1 MNKYPLALKNVKKEK
16 RRVGLKKGIAS
27 DNPSNKSLNKMYKKV
42 RLPQIIN
49 PYKYTVWTDR
59 PNIVHSTPPLCKMID
74 AVPTMYYEPYR
85 KKFHF
90 FDKIPF
96 YV

>member
-1 MNKYPLALKNVKKEK
+1 VNKYPVALKNVKKEK

-49 PYKYTVWTDR
+49 PYKYTV
-59 PNIVHSTPPLCKMID
+59 
-74 AVPTMYYEPYR
+74 
-85 KKFHF
+85 
-90 FDKIPF
+90 
-96 YV
+96 